1 MQILSSSTLDMTD
14 IQNLLKVDFN
24 DESKASVWN
33 ITAADEPPRMGTTWV
48 GQWINN
54 SRLNLLYR

>member
-1 MQILSSSTLDMTD
+1 MTD

-24 DESKASVWN
+24 DESKASVWK

-48 GQWINN
+48 GEWIDN
-54 SRLNLLYR
+54 SRLNLLDR